1 MVYSPY
7 KPLPFKS
14 LVYSKCYVKKKKMHG
29 NKRKTF
35 ERCVPALIS
44 SLFVYLESYQ
54 LFLGF

>member
-14 LVYSKCYVKKKKMHG
+14 LVYSKCYVNKKNAWK
-29 NKRKTF
+29 NERKTF